1 MSRLKMTDA
10 GYTVGVNVRLT
21 KRDKHTGRVLQQ
33 VEGHNRCLKMELMG
47 ITKFL
52 NGEFNDTSYT
62 QAQDWI
68 PRYLGLGTNMASV
81 DSDSHI
87 KQEVQ
92 INDTRLLDEISPRLK
107 LPDRNTVV
115 NRTAQSYVQLVIT
128 TYLPEELYNGQTIR
142 EAGLFSKATG
152 NNCLFR
158 IVFDEISK
166 ERDSVVEVT
175 WTISIISID
184 SQNEPYEEYSKA
196 DLREAIN
203 EVIERTAQLY
213 TPYEE
218 IVNDFSFLYEDIKNP
233 FVEYRQNLF
242 ITILENLACKNPN
255 LQEILDL
262 MVDDDYEG
270 ALDEV
275 NHQITVSFDDDEC
288 INEDMDLNKD
298 SVYCKKNKNLLI
310 FKGETT
316 WM

>member
-1 MSRLKMTDA
+1 MKKGSLNMTDA
-10 GYTVGVNVRLT
+10 GYTVGVNVKLT
-21 KRDKHTGRVLQQ
+21 KRDKHTGAVLETR
-33 VEGHNRCLKMELMG
+33 EGHNRCLRMELMG

-62 QAQDWI
+62 LAQEWI
-68 PRYLGLGTNMASV
+68 PRYLGLGTNIASV

-107 LPDRNTVV
+107 LPDRNTIV

-158 IVFDEISK
+158 IVFDEITK

-213 TPYEE
+213 TPYDE
-218 IVNDFSFLYEDIKNP
+218 IVSDFEDCI
-233 FVEYRQNLF
+233 Y
-242 ITILENLACKNPN
+242 
-255 LQEILDL
+255 
-262 MVDDDYEG
+262 
-270 ALDEV
+270 
-275 NHQITVSFDDDEC
+275 EC
-288 INEDMDLNKD
+288 IKTDSTEESIAEATQKMIDIYIRMQDWTPESVPDEIEEAIDDINGEDNP
-298 SVYCKKNKNLLI
+298 
-310 FKGETT
+310 
-316 WM
+316 

>member
-218 IVNDFSFLYEDIKNP
+218 IVNDFEDCI
-233 FVEYRQNLF
+233 Y
-242 ITILENLACKNPN
+242 
-255 LQEILDL
+255 
-262 MVDDDYEG
+262 
-270 ALDEV
+270 
-275 NHQITVSFDDDEC
+275 EC
-288 INEDMDLNKD
+288 IKTDSTEESIAEATDKMIQILIKMRDWTPESVPDEIEEAIDDINGEDNP
-298 SVYCKKNKNLLI
+298 
-310 FKGETT
+310 
-316 WM
+316 

>member
-1 MSRLKMTDA
+1 MSKLKMTDA

-33 VEGHNRCLKMELMG
+33 VEGHNRCLRMELMG

-166 ERDSVVEVT
+166 ERDSVVYRKNST
-175 WTISIISID
+175 TI
-184 SQNEPYEEYSKA
+184 
-196 DLREAIN
+196 
-203 EVIERTAQLY
+203 Y
-213 TPYEE
+213 T
-218 IVNDFSFLYEDIKNP
+218 L
-233 FVEYRQNLF
+233 
-242 ITILENLACKNPN
+242 
-255 LQEILDL
+255 
-262 MVDDDYEG
+262 
-270 ALDEV
+270 
-275 NHQITVSFDDDEC
+275 
-288 INEDMDLNKD
+288 
-298 SVYCKKNKNLLI
+298 
-310 FKGETT
+310 
-316 WM
+316 

>member
-218 IVNDFSFLYEDIKNP
+218 IVNDFEDCI
-233 FVEYRQNLF
+233 Y
-242 ITILENLACKNPN
+242 
-255 LQEILDL
+255 
-262 MVDDDYEG
+262 
-270 ALDEV
+270 
-275 NHQITVSFDDDEC
+275 EC
-288 INEDMDLNKD
+288 IKTD
-298 SVYCKKNKNLLI
+298 STEESIAEATDKMIQILI
-310 FKGETT
+310 KMRDWTPESVPDEIEEAIDDINGENNP
-316 WM
+316 